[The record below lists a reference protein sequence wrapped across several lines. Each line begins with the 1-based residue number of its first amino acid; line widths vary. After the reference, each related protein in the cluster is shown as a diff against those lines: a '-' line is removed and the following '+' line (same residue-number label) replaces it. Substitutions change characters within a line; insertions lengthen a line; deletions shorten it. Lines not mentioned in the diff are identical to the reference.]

1 MSTERRFLRI
11 PFTHFVLFA
20 LMVTLLCVSSC
31 RSKRT
36 RTASAKASNKH
47 IVVKDVK
54 FDENDIADK
63 IESLFSDIAVD
74 DSIWAKGTVYN
85 IHTVMQKA
93 YAEEDYLPIWL
104 TENGDTSYV
113 VSLLDDLSSLKYDGL
128 KAERYHVKELQQ
140 LLQQYGT
147 SKSISTEAVIH
158 LDTLCTR
165 SYLQAS
171 RDLLLGAILPVSAD
185 SLWFHANDS
194 VWKAYKSLAAL
205 GKAETDYPSLDSFRS
220 KIVTYKLLR
229 DAMMRYDKLSVD
241 SQYLYAK
248 QKLAKGFATD
258 STKDVIMAAE
268 LPWQVVNDSV
278 NTTTHSD
285 FITAY
290 QYYIGAK
297 NYSKKDSMMR
307 SYWSYPIDTLAG
319 KLALNMERL
328 RWIQQNLEPMYVL
341 VNVPL
346 MELFFRVNGY
356 DSMHMEVVVGKTIR
370 QTPSLNAR
378 MANVVL
384 NPTWGVP
391 PTIMKKDVM
400 PGIAKSGKAYLRK
413 KGLKVYDFKGNVVDA
428 SVVNSNNYKR
438 YVFRQDAG
446 DDNSLGY
453 VKFNLPNKWDIYLH
467 DTPHREDFGK
477 KDRFQSSGCIRV
489 QKPKEMAEFIL
500 ATLEGKRYTRERI
513 DSVIETHKTRYEVL
527 KNRIPVHVVYLT
539 AFEDTTKT
547 RFHFIYDMYK
557 RDGKLKAALSN

>member
-1 MSTERRFLRI
+1 
-11 PFTHFVLFA
+11 
-20 LMVTLLCVSSC
+20 
-31 RSKRT
+31 
-36 RTASAKASNKH
+36 
-47 IVVKDVK
+47 
-54 FDENDIADK
+54 
-63 IESLFSDIAVD
+63 
-74 DSIWAKGTVYN
+74 
-85 IHTVMQKA
+85 
-93 YAEEDYLPIWL
+93 
-104 TENGDTSYV
+104 
-113 VSLLDDLSSLKYDGL
+113 
-128 KAERYHVKELQQ
+128 
-140 LLQQYGT
+140 
-147 SKSISTEAVIH
+147 
-158 LDTLCTR
+158 
-165 SYLQAS
+165 LQAS
-171 RDLLLGAILPVSAD
+171 RDLLLGAIVPKSAD

-194 VWKAYKSLAAL
+194 VWQAYNVLAAL

-220 KIVTYKLLR
+220 KIATYRLLR
-229 DAMMRYDKLSVD
+229 EAMVRYDKLAAD

-248 QKLAKGFATD
+248 QALAKGTATD
-258 STKDVIMAAE
+258 SVKDVIMTSE
-268 LPWQVVNDSV
+268 LPWDVNADTAI
-278 NTTTHSD
+278 TTYNSL
-285 FITAY
+285 ISAY

-297 NYSKKDSMMR
+297 NYSKKDSMTR
-307 SYWSYPIDTLAG
+307 SYLSYPIDTIAC

-328 RWIQQNLEPMYVL
+328 RWMPQNLEPVHVL

-346 MELFFRVNGY
+346 LELFLRVNGY
-356 DSMHMEVVVGKTIR
+356 DSMHMEVVVGRTIR

-391 PTIMKKDVM
+391 PTIMQKDVL
-400 PGIAKSGKAYLRK
+400 PGMAKSGKAYLRK
-413 KGLKVYDFKGNVVDA
+413 KGLKVYDFKGNQVDA
-428 SVVNSNNYKR
+428 SVVNSSNYKR

-539 AFEDTTKT
+539 AFEDSSNT
-547 RFHFIYDMYK
+547 RVHLIYDMYK
-557 RDGKLKAALSN
+557 RDVKLKAALGN